1 VNPDDFARAVTGRD
15 DLPAWSD
22 CLEEAGRPAEA
33 RALRAAL
40 RAGKEPYRI
49 SFEEPCAGLGD
60 YFPGGEFAWGWFAH
74 QSGSWEWGR
83 AALPAATLHSLSGYV
98 KPPHYEGR
106 YYPTCGLAWA
116 AYLAARL
123 AARRGRGGVGKGVG
137 R

>member
-15 DLPAWSD
+15 DLGAWSD

-40 RAGKEPYRI
+40 RAGRAPYPVAFAEPTA
-49 SFEEPCAGLGD
+49 SLGD
-60 YFPGGEFAWGWFAH
+60 HFHGRNIAWGWFRR
-74 QSGSWEWGR
+74 QPGSWPWNCAE
-83 AALPAATLHSLSGYV
+83 LPAATLHSLSGYV

-106 YYPTCGLAWA
+106 YYATCGLAWV

-123 AARRGRGGVGKGVG
+123 AVWRGCAGVGKGVG